1 MVDGTSSEQWP
12 RVLTL
17 HVFEKVRALD
27 ITLAEFEEL
36 LDGGEVIEE
45 TPLRPMELKQ
55 VVLVLDW
62 LRPLHVVVVVDDV
75 RQEERII
82 TVYEPDTNRWANFRE
97 RRRP

>member
-1 MVDGTSSEQWP
+1 MVDGTSSKRWP

-27 ITLAEFEEL
+27 ITLAEFEVL

-45 TPLRPMELKQ
+45 TQLRVMELKQ

-82 TVYEPDTNRWANFRE
+82 TVYEPDTDRWANFRE
-97 RRRP
+97 RRRR

>member
-1 MVDGTSSEQWP
+1 MDGMPSRPLS

-27 ITLAEFEEL
+27 LTLAEFELL
-36 LDGGEVIEE
+36 LDGGEVIEQ
-45 TPLRPMELKQ
+45 TQLRGMELKR
-55 VVLVLDW
+55 VVLVLDR
-62 LRPLHVVVVVDDV
+62 LRPLHVVVVVDAV

-82 TVYEPDTNRWANFRE
+82 TVYEPDRDRWVNFRE